1 LIHACVEMAI
11 ALSTDITPHNRQQ
24 LMNFAKTIG
33 LAFQVQDDILDVIG
47 DSKVLGKPQ
56 GSDQAKNKSTYPAM
70 LGLEQAKVYLNELH
84 EQALQALRALPYNT
98 HMLVSFTDFVIHR
111 NY

>member
-1 LIHACVEMAI
+1 
-11 ALSTDITPHNRQQ
+11 
-24 LMNFAKTIG
+24 
-33 LAFQVQDDILDVIG
+33 
-47 DSKVLGKPQ
+47 
-56 GSDQAKNKSTYPAM
+56 M